1 MSTKPSPLKRA
12 MSAVKK
18 SMGPQQYGLRGK
30 PFVCQ
35 LCGHDQFTTKTDSSL
50 VGSHIL
56 VGLYALAC
64 ADCGH
69 VEFFAKLPPV
79 L

>member
-1 MSTKPSPLKRA
+1 MDCVANHL
-12 MSAVKK
+12 SASYAV
-18 SMGPQQYGLRGK
+18 
-30 PFVCQ
+30 
-35 LCGHDQFTTKTDSSL
+35 TTKTDSSL

-56 VGLYALAC
+56 VGLYTLAC